1 MASDPTLLQPA
12 RPEDVRRIR
21 ATLVEPIDSS
31 PYYGERFK
39 RQEKSRFDER
49 FLRTLIAVDPWHLAL
64 ARKGDAVAGLIVTIP
79 EFGNLWSPWIYI
91 APAFRAQ
98 ALGLTMIRTMVRHW
112 DHGRFHKISC
122 YVRPEN
128 TTARTVFSRFG
139 FAETACLKNHIF
151 GADYLLL
158 ERPLT
163 KVTDGY
169 DDGVRIGRAERLR
182 IRWAAM
188 RWP

>member
-1 MASDPTLLQPA
+1 MPGDKTLLQPA
-12 RPEDVRRIR
+12 RPADVRRIR
-21 ATLVEPIDSS
+21 ATLAEAIDSS

-39 RQEKSRFDER
+39 TQEKRRFDEG

-64 ARKGDAVAGLIVTIP
+64 AYKGEAVAGLIVTIP

-98 ALGLTMIRTMVRHW
+98 ALGLTMIRAMLRHW

-128 TTARTVFSRFG
+128 RAARTVFSRFG
-139 FAETACLKNHIF
+139 FAETTCLQNHIF
-151 GADYLLL
+151 GEDFLLL

-163 KVTDGY
+163 KVTEGY
-169 DDGVRIGRAERLR
+169 DDGVRVSRAERLR
-182 IRWAAM
+182 IRWAAR

>member
-188 RWP
+188 RWR

>member
-1 MASDPTLLQPA
+1 MPGDKTLLQPA
-12 RPEDVRRIR
+12 RPADVRRIR
-21 ATLVEPIDSS
+21 ATLAEAIDSS

-39 RQEKSRFDER
+39 TQEKRRFDEG
-49 FLRTLIAVDPWHLAL
+49 FLRTLIAIDPWHLAL
-64 ARKGDAVAGLIVTIP
+64 ACKGEAVAGLIVTIP

-91 APAFRAQ
+91 APTFRAQ
-98 ALGLTMIRTMVRHW
+98 ALGLTMIRAMLRHW

-128 TTARTVFSRFG
+128 RTARTVFSRFG
-139 FAETACLKNHIF
+139 FAETACLMNHIF
-151 GADYLLL
+151 GEDFLLL

-163 KVTDGY
+163 KVTEGY
-169 DDGVRIGRAERLR
+169 DDGVRLSRAERLR
-182 IRWAAM
+182 IRWAAR